1 MSSTV
6 AREKYVSTI
15 RESVRLI
22 KSFQVVTS
30 RTRSQVAKNLSAV
43 NAYPIETGMRKDVA
57 TELNINER
65 YRNRIQWLNEHV
77 IPGGETLKM
86 YQRKKKYSNVP

>member
-1 MSSTV
+1 MSPTV
-6 AREKYVSTI
+6 ACEKYVSTI

-22 KSFQVVTS
+22 ESFQVVTS
-30 RTRSQVAKNLSAV
+30 RTRCQVAKNLSAV

-65 YRNRIQWLNEHV
+65 YRIQWLNEHV
-77 IPGGETLKM
+77 IPGGETLK
-86 YQRKKKYSNVP
+86 NVSAQEKI